1 MRVLLIVALLIVSAP
16 LCATPAPSHETYAVL
31 GELADRLLRLFEQ
44 PERRLTPS
52 LSLKDLVEDRSEIAG
67 SNCDASNYGLKVVSI
82 EPPVVWIIYRPRHDY
97 QPRGN
102 YVVVDLAAR
111 TRVFADKPAPDGVGE
126 FPFPPDDTLDAQRE
140 WERTSRII
148 RAVAFAAWWCGVVIW
163 TFASGVL
170 VLGARRV
177 DRKRQLRAAIGSG
190 NVGQSALLM
199 SEVQQLARED
209 RAALAALGMTVLF
222 IVIWSQIG
230 TSVGGIGIGGWA
242 LIALVAVFFATTLY
256 SLWVNGCST
265 RRSFSLALSVITM
278 ALPGPWAFAIMCMH
292 TPPGIALELAV
303 PTAAVAVCGFAA
315 WLRRRVWRGY
325 GGNGPP

>member
-1 MRVLLIVALLIVSAP
+1 MRPVVLIALFLLAAP
-16 LCATPAPSHETYAVL
+16 LCATPAPSHESRAVL
-31 GELADRLLRLFEQ
+31 GELADRLLREFERPDRQ
-44 PERRLTPS
+44 LTPS
-52 LSLKDLVEDRSEIAG
+52 LSLKDLVKDRREIAG
-67 SNCDASNYGLKVVSI
+67 DNCDASNYGLKVASLD
-82 EPPVVWIIYRPRHDY
+82 PPVVWIIYRPRHDY
-97 QPRGN
+97 QPHGN

-111 TRVFADKPAPDGVGE
+111 TRVFADKPAPDGEGD
-126 FPFPPDDTLDAQRE
+126 FPFPPDEALDAQRE

-148 RAVAFAAWWCGVVIW
+148 RAVAFATWWCCVVIW

-170 VLGARRV
+170 VLGVRRV

-242 LIALVAVFFATTLY
+242 LIALVAVFFATALY

-265 RRSFSLALSVITM
+265 RRSFSLALSVVAM
-278 ALPGPWAFAIMCMH
+278 ALPGPWAVAVMCMRE
-292 TPPGIALELAV
+292 PPGIALELAV
-303 PTAAVAVCGFAA
+303 PAAVVVVFGFAV
-315 WLRRRVWRGY
+315 WLRRRAWLRKA
-325 GGNGPP
+325 PE